1 MSARKEALRWG
12 TPKGRDVTTTARGR
26 VRVEGGQKRVR
37 VYLGSEVVADSTDTK
52 LVWEK
57 PYYPTY
63 YFPAS
68 DVNSDLLVATGDT
81 SRTPRR
87 GEARVY
93 TVKTARSEATGA
105 ARWYEKSPLEEIEG
119 HISFRWR
126 AMDAWFEEDE
136 QVYVHPRD
144 PYTRVDILQSSRHV
158 RGRDRRR
165 NSRRHPPAASAFRD
179 RPAGALLHP
188 EDGRAHGPPRG
199 DRHRDGVPVQ
209 GDGELLQRHRRR
221 PATRRHRVVVP
232 APRARERPHRR
243 IRGVLQRE
251 GSTSTSTASWK
262 AAPRP
267 SSASG
272 ELRRSR

>member
-1 MSARKEALRWG
+1 M
-12 TPKGRDVTTTARGR
+12 
-26 VRVEGGQKRVR
+26 
-37 VYLGSEVVADSTDTK
+37 YLGSEVVADSTDTK

-158 RGRDRRR
+158 RVEIDGETVADTHQPRLLFETGLPVRYYIPKTDVRMDLLEATDTETACPYKGTANYYSVIVDGRRQEDIVWWY
-165 NSRRHPPAASAFRD
+165 RHPVHESAHI
-179 RPAGALLHP
+179 AGYVAFYN
-188 EDGRAHGPPRG
+188 ERVDIY
-199 DRHRDGVPVQ
+199 V
-209 GDGELLQRHRRR
+209 DGELEGR
-221 PATRRHRVVVP
+221 PTTVF
-232 APRARERPHRR
+232 
-243 IRGVLQRE
+243 
-251 GSTSTSTASWK
+251 S
-262 AAPRP
+262 
-267 SSASG
+267 
-272 ELRRSR
+272 